1 MLVNLKIAFI
11 YIFNIRIWY
20 YINNKNV
27 LRSKN
32 MLILVIVL
40 CSFSLLLSFV
50 ILICLNKI
58 KSLQPSKVV
67 NYEQELSE
75 LMHKFDSFKEVMKY
89 EIQNNMQKEII
100 KFKNDF
106 LIENNSQRSS
116 MAEFERTVNRQI
128 IESFNKLNEILVQ
141 RINDINERVN
151 KSIQGGFDDTT
162 KAYQSLS
169 KQLQIIDQARTN
181 IQNLSTEVVSLRN
194 VLENNQNRGK
204 FGEFTLERIL
214 FSVFGDAKKGIYDFQ
229 YALKDGMEIND
240 RPDAVVFL
248 PEPNHLIC
256 IDSKFPFQNYQ
267 SIIESQTQEER
278 EQAKKG
284 FASAVKKHITDV
296 KNKYIIK
303 GKTAS
308 QALLFIPSDA
318 LFGFIHGELENV
330 VQYARESNVIL
341 TSPSTLQPILATMN
355 MVRVQYERNK
365 NVQTITQSLDKL
377 SKEFGKFAEDW
388 RKFSDGVNQLYTRK
402 DNFEQRVSRIQT
414 QFTRIESNAEIESFE
429 LEEHVKVE

>member
-1 MLVNLKIAFI
+1 MLV
-11 YIFNIRIWY
+11 
-20 YINNKNV
+20 
-27 LRSKN
+27 
-32 MLILVIVL
+32 LVIIL
-40 CSFSLLLSFV
+40 CSLSLLLSIV
-50 ILICLNKI
+50 LLIRLNKI
-58 KSLQPSKVV
+58 KNDQVSEPS
-67 NYEQELSE
+67 NYAQELND
-75 LMHKFDSFKEVMKY
+75 LMHKFDSFKETMKY
-89 EIQNNMQKEII
+89 EIQTNIQAEII
-100 KFKNDF
+100 KIKGEF
-106 LIENNSQRSS
+106 LTENNSQRNS
-116 MAEFERTVNRQI
+116 MAEFERTINKQI
-128 IESFNKLNEILVQ
+128 TESFSQLNEILVQ
-141 RINDINERVN
+141 RIKDINEKVN
-151 KSIQGGFDDTT
+151 TSIQGGFEKTT
-162 KAYQSLS
+162 QAYQSLS
-169 KQLQIIDQARTN
+169 EQLQIIEQARMN
-181 IQNLSTEVVSLRN
+181 IQNLSTEVVSLKN

-214 FSVFGDAKKGIYDFQ
+214 FSVFGYAKSGIYDFQ

-256 IDSKFPFQNYQ
+256 IDSKFPFQDYR

-278 EQAKKG
+278 ELAKKG

-365 NVQTITQSLDKL
+365 NIQFITQALDKL
-377 SKEFGKFAEDW
+377 SKEFSKFAEDW

-414 QFTRIESNAEIESFE
+414 QFTRIESNAEIENFE

>member
-1 MLVNLKIAFI
+1 MLV
-11 YIFNIRIWY
+11 
-20 YINNKNV
+20 
-27 LRSKN
+27 
-32 MLILVIVL
+32 LVIIL
-40 CSFSLLLSFV
+40 CSLSLLLSIV
-50 ILICLNKI
+50 LLIRLNKI
-58 KSLQPSKVV
+58 KNDQVSEPS
-67 NYEQELSE
+67 NYAQELKD
-75 LMHKFDSFKEVMKY
+75 LMHKFDSFKEMMKY
-89 EIQNNMQKEII
+89 EIQTNIQAEII
-100 KFKNDF
+100 KIKGEF
-106 LIENNSQRSS
+106 LTENNSQRNS
-116 MAEFERTVNRQI
+116 MAEFERTINKQI
-128 IESFNKLNEILVQ
+128 TESFSQLNEILVQ
-141 RINDINERVN
+141 RIKDINEKVN
-151 KSIQGGFDDTT
+151 TSIQGGFEKTT
-162 KAYQSLS
+162 QAYQSLS
-169 KQLQIIDQARTN
+169 EQLQIIEQARMN
-181 IQNLSTEVVSLRN
+181 IQNLSTEVVSLKN

-214 FSVFGDAKKGIYDFQ
+214 FSVFGDAKSGIYDFQ

-248 PEPNHLIC
+248 PEPNYLIC
-256 IDSKFPFQNYQ
+256 IDSKFPFQEYR

-278 EQAKKG
+278 ELSKKG

-365 NVQTITQSLDKL
+365 NIQFITQALDKL
-377 SKEFGKFAEDW
+377 SKEFSKFAEDW
-388 RKFSDGVNQLYTRK
+388 RKFSEGVNQLYTKK

-414 QFTRIESNAEIESFE
+414 QFTCIEKQVVPEPIVEND
-429 LEEHVKVE
+429 EEAVKG

>member
-1 MLVNLKIAFI
+1 MLV
-11 YIFNIRIWY
+11 
-20 YINNKNV
+20 
-27 LRSKN
+27 
-32 MLILVIVL
+32 LVIIL
-40 CSFSLLLSFV
+40 CSLSLLLSIV
-50 ILICLNKI
+50 LLIRLNKI
-58 KSLQPSKVV
+58 KNDQVSEPS
-67 NYEQELSE
+67 NYAQELKD
-75 LMHKFDSFKEVMKY
+75 LMHKFDSFKEMMKY
-89 EIQNNMQKEII
+89 EIQTNIQAEII
-100 KFKNDF
+100 KIKGEF
-106 LIENNSQRSS
+106 LTENNSQRNS
-116 MAEFERTVNRQI
+116 MAEFERTINKQI
-128 IESFNKLNEILVQ
+128 TESFSQLNEILVQ
-141 RINDINERVN
+141 RIKDINEKVN
-151 KSIQGGFDDTT
+151 TSIQGGFEKTT
-162 KAYQSLS
+162 QAYQSLS
-169 KQLQIIDQARTN
+169 EQLQIIEQARMN
-181 IQNLSTEVVSLRN
+181 IQNLSTEVVSLKN

-214 FSVFGDAKKGIYDFQ
+214 FSVFGDAKSGIYDFQ

-248 PEPNHLIC
+248 PEPNYLIC
-256 IDSKFPFQNYQ
+256 IDSKFPFQEYR

-278 EQAKKG
+278 ELSKKG

-365 NVQTITQSLDKL
+365 NIQFITQALDKL
-377 SKEFGKFAEDW
+377 SKEFSKFAEDW
-388 RKFSDGVNQLYTRK
+388 RKFSEGVNQLYTKK

-414 QFTRIESNAEIESFE
+414 QFTRIESNAEIESIGLDE
-429 LEEHVKVE
+429 QIKIE

>member
-1 MLVNLKIAFI
+1 MLV
-11 YIFNIRIWY
+11 
-20 YINNKNV
+20 
-27 LRSKN
+27 
-32 MLILVIVL
+32 LVIIL
-40 CSFSLLLSFV
+40 CSLSLLLSIV
-50 ILICLNKI
+50 LLIRLNKI
-58 KSLQPSKVV
+58 KNDQVSEPS
-67 NYEQELSE
+67 NYAQELND
-75 LMHKFDSFKEVMKY
+75 LMHKFDSFKETMKY
-89 EIQNNMQKEII
+89 EIQTNIQAEII
-100 KFKNDF
+100 KIKGEF
-106 LIENNSQRSS
+106 LTENNSQRNS
-116 MAEFERTVNRQI
+116 MAEFERTINKQI
-128 IESFNKLNEILVQ
+128 TESFSQLNEILVQ
-141 RINDINERVN
+141 RIKDINEKVN
-151 KSIQGGFDDTT
+151 TSIQGGFEKTT
-162 KAYQSLS
+162 QAYQSLS
-169 KQLQIIDQARTN
+169 EQLQIIEQARMN
-181 IQNLSTEVVSLRN
+181 IQNLSTEVVSLKN

-214 FSVFGDAKKGIYDFQ
+214 FSVFGDAKSGIYDFQ

-256 IDSKFPFQNYQ
+256 IDSKFPFQDYR

-278 EQAKKG
+278 ELAKKG

-365 NVQTITQSLDKL
+365 NIQFITQALDKL
-377 SKEFGKFAEDW
+377 SKEFSKFAEDW
-388 RKFSDGVNQLYTRK
+388 RKFSEGVNQLYTKK

-414 QFTRIESNAEIESFE
+414 QFTRIESNAEIESIGLDE
-429 LEEHVKVE
+429 QVKIE

>member
-1 MLVNLKIAFI
+1 MLV
-11 YIFNIRIWY
+11 
-20 YINNKNV
+20 
-27 LRSKN
+27 
-32 MLILVIVL
+32 LVIIL
-40 CSFSLLLSFV
+40 CSLSLLLSIV
-50 ILICLNKI
+50 LLIRLNKI
-58 KSLQPSKVV
+58 KNDQVSEPS
-67 NYEQELSE
+67 NYAQELND
-75 LMHKFDSFKEVMKY
+75 LMHKFDSFKETMKY
-89 EIQNNMQKEII
+89 EIQTNIQAEII
-100 KFKNDF
+100 KIKGEF
-106 LIENNSQRSS
+106 LTENNSQRNS
-116 MAEFERTVNRQI
+116 MAEFERTINKQI
-128 IESFNKLNEILVQ
+128 TESFSQLNEILVQ
-141 RINDINERVN
+141 RIKDINEKVN
-151 KSIQGGFDDTT
+151 TSIQGGFEKTT
-162 KAYQSLS
+162 QAYQSLS
-169 KQLQIIDQARTN
+169 EQLQIIEQARMN
-181 IQNLSTEVVSLRN
+181 IQNLSTEVVSLKN

-214 FSVFGDAKKGIYDFQ
+214 FSVFGYAKSGIYDFQ

-256 IDSKFPFQNYQ
+256 IDSKFPFQDYR

-278 EQAKKG
+278 ELAKKG

-365 NVQTITQSLDKL
+365 HIDDVNRALEKL
-377 SKEFGKFAEDW
+377 SKDFLKFAEDW
-388 RKFSDGVNQLYTRK
+388 RKFSEGVNQLYSKK
-402 DNFEQRVSRIQT
+402 DNFDQRVSRIQT
-414 QFTRIESNAEIESFE
+414 QFTCIEKQVVPEPIVEND
-429 LEEHVKVE
+429 EEAVKG